1 MKKVLSLVLALLMV
15 LALAA
20 CSAPAESTPADDGG
34 AAAQTPADDGGDAA
48 EEPAAE
54 GEPIEISVRG
64 LPKETDTAGKQIME
78 ARLATMKEK
87 YPNVTVEVV
96 DFPYDVNTFLPKAA
110 SGQLPTLYNT
120 FFTEANKI
128 ISQGFA
134 LDITD
139 LMNEWGYT
147 DKVNP
152 AYLELIS
159 RDGKIYGLPSS
170 GYALGMWYN
179 VEMFKAAGLV
189 DENGNPTY
197 PTNSTELAEM
207 AVKIK
212 EATGYKAYFFPTKNN
227 QGGWM
232 FTQLVW
238 SFGGDMEQYDEA
250 NDTYTAIF
258 NSQEAVD
265 ALQWLKDMRW
275 KYDVVQDNILCDTT
289 EAHKLFALDQIAI
302 AQMAQDQLNN
312 SVTNYNGD
320 ITHFGMGTIVPG
332 DNDKGKSIGLL
343 GGTFEVIAP
352 NATAEQANACFQWM
366 ELEGTTPNLTEE
378 TLQSFADN
386 AMVDQENG
394 KLVGVLG
401 LPAWTDPDYIS
412 QRKEAIA
419 DYVTVDLDLYK
430 QYTDACENGTYELH
444 AEPPVYCQEMYK
456 ILDSCVQAV
465 LTDENADPQAL
476 LDKAVED
483 FQRDYLDK
491 YNSGAE
497 AQ

>member
-1 MKKVLSLVLALLMV
+1 
-15 LALAA
+15 
-20 CSAPAESTPADDGG
+20 
-34 AAAQTPADDGGDAA
+34 
-48 EEPAAE
+48 
-54 GEPIEISVRG
+54 
-64 LPKETDTAGKQIME
+64 
-78 ARLATMKEK
+78 
-87 YPNVTVEVV
+87 
-96 DFPYDVNTFLPKAA
+96 
-110 SGQLPTLYNT
+110 
-120 FFTEANKI
+120 
-128 ISQGFA
+128 
-134 LDITD
+134 
-139 LMNEWGYT
+139 
-147 DKVNP
+147 
-152 AYLELIS
+152 
-159 RDGKIYGLPSS
+159 
-170 GYALGMWYN
+170 
-179 VEMFKAAGLV
+179 
-189 DENGNPTY
+189 
-197 PTNSTELAEM
+197 
-207 AVKIK
+207 
-212 EATGYKAYFFPTKNN
+212 
-227 QGGWM
+227 
-232 FTQLVW
+232 
-238 SFGGDMEQYDEA
+238 
-250 NDTYTAIF
+250 
-258 NSQEAVD
+258 
-265 ALQWLKDMRW
+265 MRW

-332 DNDKGKSIGLL
+332 DNGKGKSIGLL

-401 LPAWTDPDYIS
+401 LPAWTDPDYITK
-412 QRKEAIA
+412 RKEAIA

-476 LDKAVED
+476 LDKAAED

>member
-1 MKKVLSLVLALLMV
+1 MRRIQHEKGTVTRAGAPDGAGPGRLLRPGGEH
-15 LALAA
+15 ACGRRRRGRQTRQTTAA
-20 CSAPAESTPADDGG
+20 TRPKSPLPKA
-34 AAAQTPADDGGDAA
+34 
-48 EEPAAE
+48 
-54 GEPIEISVRG
+54 EPIEISVRG

-110 SGQLPTLYNT
+110 AGQLPTLYNT

-128 ISQGFA
+128 ISPGLRAGHHGPDERVGLHRQGQPCLSGA
-134 LDITD
+134 D
-139 LMNEWGYT
+139 LPRRQDLQAW
-147 DKVNP
+147 
-152 AYLELIS
+152 
-159 RDGKIYGLPSS
+159 PSS

-265 ALQWLKDMRW
+265 ALQWSRTCAGSTTLCRTTSSATRPRRTSSSRW
-275 KYDVVQDNILCDTT
+275 TR
-289 EAHKLFALDQIAI
+289 
-302 AQMAQDQLNN
+302 
-312 SVTNYNGD
+312 S
-320 ITHFGMGTIVPG
+320 P
-332 DNDKGKSIGLL
+332 
-343 GGTFEVIAP
+343 
-352 NATAEQANACFQWM
+352 
-366 ELEGTTPNLTEE
+366 
-378 TLQSFADN
+378 
-386 AMVDQENG
+386 
-394 KLVGVLG
+394 
-401 LPAWTDPDYIS
+401 
-412 QRKEAIA
+412 
-419 DYVTVDLDLYK
+419 
-430 QYTDACENGTYELH
+430 
-444 AEPPVYCQEMYK
+444 
-456 ILDSCVQAV
+456 
-465 LTDENADPQAL
+465 
-476 LDKAVED
+476 
-483 FQRDYLDK
+483 
-491 YNSGAE
+491 
-497 AQ
+497 

>member
-64 LPKETDTAGKQIME
+64 LPKENDTAGKQVME
-78 ARLATMKEK
+78 NRLATMKEK

-96 DFPYDVNTFLPKAA
+96 DFTYDVNTFLPKAA
-110 SGQLPTLYNT
+110 AGQLPTLYNT
-120 FFTEANKI
+120 YFTEANKI
-128 ISQGFA
+128 ISQDFA
-134 LDITD
+134 MDITD

-152 AYLELIS
+152 SYLELIT
-159 RDGKIYGLPSS
+159 RDDRIYGLPSS

-189 DENGNPTY
+189 DENGDPTY

-212 EATGYKAYFFPTKNN
+212 DATGYKAYFFPTQNN

-275 KYDVVQDNILCDTT
+275 KYDVVQDNILCDMT
-289 EAHKLFALDQIAI
+289 EAHKLFALDQIAM
-302 AQMAQDQLNN
+302 AQMAQDQLSNA
-312 SVTNYNGD
+312 VTNYNGD

-332 DNDKGKSIGLL
+332 DNGKGKSIGLL

-352 NATAEQANACFQWM
+352 NATAEQANAAFQW
-366 ELEGTTPNLTEE
+366 LEIEGITPNLTEE
-378 TLQSFADN
+378 TLQAFADN
-386 AMVDQENG
+386 AKVDQENG

-401 LPAWTDPDYIS
+401 LPAWTDPEYITK
-412 QRKEAIA
+412 RKEAIA

>member
-110 SGQLPTLYNT
+110 AGQLPTLYNT

-238 SFGGDMEQYDEA
+238 
-250 NDTYTAIF
+250 
-258 NSQEAVD
+258 
-265 ALQWLKDMRW
+265 R
-275 KYDVVQDNILCDTT
+275 
-289 EAHKLFALDQIAI
+289 
-302 AQMAQDQLNN
+302 
-312 SVTNYNGD
+312 
-320 ITHFGMGTIVPG
+320 
-332 DNDKGKSIGLL
+332 
-343 GGTFEVIAP
+343 
-352 NATAEQANACFQWM
+352 
-366 ELEGTTPNLTEE
+366 
-378 TLQSFADN
+378 
-386 AMVDQENG
+386 
-394 KLVGVLG
+394 
-401 LPAWTDPDYIS
+401 
-412 QRKEAIA
+412 
-419 DYVTVDLDLYK
+419 
-430 QYTDACENGTYELH
+430 
-444 AEPPVYCQEMYK
+444 
-456 ILDSCVQAV
+456 CV
-465 LTDENADPQAL
+465 
-476 LDKAVED
+476 
-483 FQRDYLDK
+483 
-491 YNSGAE
+491 
-497 AQ
+497 

>member
-1 MKKVLSLVLALLMV
+1 MKKALSLVLALLLT

-20 CSAPAESTPADDGG
+20 CTAPTATDPGTEAPATTEGTTS
-34 AAAQTPADDGGDAA
+34 GDTDA
-48 EEPAAE
+48 PAAE
-54 GEPIEISVRG
+54 GEAIEISVRG
-64 LPKETDTAGKQIME
+64 LPKENDTAGKQVME
-78 ARLATMKEK
+78 QRLATMKEK

-120 FFTEANKI
+120 YFTEANKI
-128 ISQGFA
+128 ISQGFSM
-134 LDITD
+134 DITD
-139 LMNEWGYT
+139 LMKEWGYDT
-147 DKVNP
+147 KVNP

-159 RDGKIYGLPSS
+159 RDGRIYGLPSS

-189 DENGNPTY
+189 DADGY
-197 PTNSTELAEM
+197 PTFPTNTDEMAEM

-212 EATGYKAYFFPTKNN
+212 EATGYKAYFFPTQNN

-232 FTQLVW
+232 FTQLAW
-238 SFGGDMEQYDEA
+238 SFGADFEEYNEEE
-250 NDTYTAIF
+250 DTYTAIF
-258 NSQEAVD
+258 NSPEAVA

-275 KYDVVQDNILCDTT
+275 KYDVVQDNIMCDIT
-289 EAHKLFALDQIAI
+289 EAHKLFALDQIAM
-302 AQMAQDQLNN
+302 AQMAQDQLNAA
-312 SVTNYNGD
+312 VTNYNGD
-320 ITHFGMGTIVPG
+320 ITHFAMGTIVPG
-332 DNDKGKSIGLL
+332 ANDKGQVVGLL
-343 GGTFEVIAP
+343 GGSFECIAP
-352 NATAEQANACFQWM
+352 NATKEQANACFQWM
-366 ELEGTTPNLTEE
+366 EIEGITPNLTEE
-378 TLQSFADN
+378 TLQAFKDTAKVDN
-386 AMVDQENG
+386 ENG

-401 LPAWTDPDYIS
+401 LPAWSDPDYIS
-412 QRKEAIA
+412 KRKEAVA
-419 DYVTVDLDLYK
+419 EYVNVDLKLYE
-430 QYTDACENGTYELH
+430 QYTDACETGTYQLH

-476 LDKAVED
+476 LDKAVAD